1 MTLTPSVAAEPSR
14 PRWNRSAKPVA
25 TSATKAATK
34 PAANKATESAAK
46 AAKKP
51 KDPSTPKAG
60 AERATTAARA
70 TSERPTIRSRRTRRS
85 AQRRALRGLHALP
98 APEALREQADD
109 TGETI
114 RRKHRALYTLYVA
127 SGVVASI
134 VALVVWVFPT
144 KTWMSQND
152 ATAAASGKLRVL
164 DEQIAALEQ
173 QVVALDTDAEIVRVA
188 RERYGLVYPG
198 EKAYVVLPATPPNLP
213 NLTGYNV
220 VRSYFTDLG

>member
-1 MTLTPSVAAEPSR
+1 M
-14 PRWNRSAKPVA
+14 
-25 TSATKAATK
+25 
-34 PAANKATESAAK
+34 
-46 AAKKP
+46 
-51 KDPSTPKAG
+51 
-60 AERATTAARA
+60 
-70 TSERPTIRSRRTRRS
+70 
-85 AQRRALRGLHALP
+85 
-98 APEALREQADD
+98 
-109 TGETI
+109 
-114 RRKHRALYTLYVA
+114 
-127 SGVVASI
+127 
-134 VALVVWVFPT
+134 ALVVWVFPT

>member
-1 MTLTPSVAAEPSR
+1 MKLTPGATAEPAR
-14 PRWNRSAKPVA
+14 QRWTRSAKPVA
-25 TSATKAATK
+25 TAASTRKRASAGGPEPRNVAAPKTASTG
-34 PAANKATESAAK
+34 AAQ
-46 AAKKP
+46 
-51 KDPSTPKAG
+51 
-60 AERATTAARA
+60 
-70 TSERPTIRSRRTRRS
+70 RPVIRSRRTRRS
-85 AQRRALRGLHALP
+85 AQRRALSGLHALP

-114 RRKHRALYTLYVA
+114 RRKHRALYTLYVVTA
-127 SGVVASI
+127 VVASI

-144 KTWMSQND
+144 KTWMSQNE

-164 DEQIAALEQ
+164 DEQIATLEQ

-198 EKAYVVLPATPPNLP
+198 ETAYVVLPATPPNLP

-220 VRSYFTDLG
+220 VRSYFNDLR